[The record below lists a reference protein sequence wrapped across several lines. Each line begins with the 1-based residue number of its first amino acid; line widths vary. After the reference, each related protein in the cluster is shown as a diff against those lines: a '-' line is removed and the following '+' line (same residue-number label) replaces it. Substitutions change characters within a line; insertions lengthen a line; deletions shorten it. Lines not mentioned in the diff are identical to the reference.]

1 MFDAVEKH
9 KAMEV
14 LFCIVVV
21 YKSIHYRW
29 SFWKSMGLNG
39 RIDVHSYG
47 NEGMGLQVMYVFYLE
62 T

>member
-1 MFDAVEKH
+1 
-9 KAMEV
+9 
-14 LFCIVVV
+14 
-21 YKSIHYRW
+21 
-29 SFWKSMGLNG
+29 MGLNG